1 MNYFCIPYGRTTDLC
16 MNEDQKTRVTIVTVV
31 YNGSELLEKTIQS
44 VIGQTYD
51 SIEYI
56 IIDGCSIDNTVDIVR
71 KYESFITNWIS
82 EKDDGIYSAMN
93 KGIRMASGDWICFLN
108 CGDVFAD
115 ENSLAIV
122 AKEIARDTENA
133 DIFYG
138 NIFVEGRDGKR
149 VERIAKAPC
158 NLHRMYF
165 CHQSAFVKTNV
176 LRNYFFDER
185 YKMSADFNFF
195 KLCYR
200 DKYKFVHLNVPLV
213 VYDRTGVS
221 NTRREK
227 GLYDNI
233 AVIKNVDTGFEKYKF
248 LLRLYFTVYWRR
260 ISKRKNRKLRVSQ
273 KSVIA
278 GLIRNLMKKGT

>member
-1 MNYFCIPYGRTTDLC
+1 MQI
-16 MNEDQKTRVTIVTVV
+16 TIVTVV
-31 YNGSELLEKTIQS
+31 YNGAELLEKTIRS
-44 VIGQTYD
+44 VVGQTYN

-56 IIDGCSIDNTVDIVR
+56 IVDGKSIDNTVGIIR
-71 KYESFITNWIS
+71 KYEPFITKWIS

-93 KGIRMASGDWICFLN
+93 KGIRMLTGDWVCFLN

-122 AKEIARDTENA
+122 AEKIMYSSEKA
-133 DIFYG
+133 DVFYG
-138 NIFVEGRDGKR
+138 NIFIERKEGREGECI
-149 VERIAKAPC
+149 ERRAKAPC

-165 CHQSAFVKTNV
+165 CHQSAFVKADL

-200 DKYKFVHLNVPLV
+200 NGYKFVHLNIPLV
-213 VYDRTGVS
+213 VYDRTGIS
-221 NTRREK
+221 NTHREK

-233 AVIKNVDTGFEKYKF
+233 SVIKNVDKNFEKYKF
-248 LLRLYFTVYWRR
+248 LFRLYFAIYWRR
-260 ISKRKNRKLRVSQ
+260 ITKRAR
-273 KSVIA
+273 
-278 GLIRNLMKKGT
+278 T